1 MNKDELALRNQ
12 DANWIEFQK
21 VAPKQVVGLVAEESK
36 WSFCLPHAIAFAK
49 FTKQTAV
56 LKTLHKIA
64 YFAEVE
70 NFEQKHGFKWDDIGI
85 RIKGVSLH
93 QG

>member
-1 MNKDELALRNQ
+1 MNKNKIAQRDQ
-12 DANWIEFQK
+12 DTHWIEFQK
-21 VAPKQVVGLVAEESK
+21 IVPKPVVDLVVEESK
-36 WSFCLPHAIAFAK
+36 WAFCMPHAIAFAK

-56 LKTLHKIA
+56 LKTLHKTA
-64 YFAEVE
+64 YFNEIDI
-70 NFEQKHGFKWDDIGI
+70 FEQKHGFKWDDIGI

>member
-1 MNKDELALRNQ
+1 MPLNTPGIA
-12 DANWIEFQK
+12 
-21 VAPKQVVGLVAEESK
+21 
-36 WSFCLPHAIAFAK
+36 CTHAIAFAK

-56 LKTLHKIA
+56 LKTLHKEA
-64 YFAEVE
+64 YFAEIQ

-85 RIKGVSLH
+85 RFKGVSLH